1 MAATATDEKIAA
13 DLAAFRGE
21 VTRDIS
27 DLRADLAG
35 FRGKVETD
43 LRWIK
48 GIGVAL
54 LLAAF
59 SFAGYVIADL
69 ATVKADVRQLG
80 DRLDRTEKQSNDR
93 FDRLEKK
100 LDTLIERTA
109 PKTP

>member
-1 MAATATDEKIAA
+1 MAATATDEKLAA
-13 DLAAFRGE
+13 DLTSFRAE

-27 DLRADLAG
+27 DVRADLAG

-59 SFAGYVIADL
+59 SFAGWIIADMSTL
-69 ATVKADVRQLG
+69 KSEARQQG
-80 DRLDRTEKQSNDR
+80 ARL
-93 FDRLEKK
+93 DRLEKK
-100 LDTLIERTA
+100 IDILIERTSPRA
-109 PKTP
+109 P